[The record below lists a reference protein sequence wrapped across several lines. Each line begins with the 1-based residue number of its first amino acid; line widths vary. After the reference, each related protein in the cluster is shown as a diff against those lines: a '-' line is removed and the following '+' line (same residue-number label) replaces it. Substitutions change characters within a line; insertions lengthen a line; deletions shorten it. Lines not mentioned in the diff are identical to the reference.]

1 MAPCAFHKYLW
12 YRQALNV
19 FIMPKVLRFNS
30 KWNNVKEGEKHGFG
44 NWVCVGCT
52 LQILLCQ
59 RRKGGK
65 RYILKITGRIK
76 KSEGLE
82 AFSRAQFTLA

>member
-19 FIMPKVLRFNS
+19 FIMPKVLWFES
-30 KWNNVKEGEKHGFG
+30 KWNNVKKREKHGFE
-44 NWVCVGCT
+44 NWVHAGCT

-59 RRKGGK
+59 RTER
-65 RYILKITGRIK
+65 REKIQFKNNQENK

>member
-19 FIMPKVLRFNS
+19 FIMPKLLWFKS
-30 KWNNVKEGEKHGFG
+30 KRDNVKKKEKHGFG

-52 LQILLCQ
+52 HRASCA
-59 RRKGGK
+59 REGTGK
-65 RYILKITGRIK
+65 D
-76 KSEGLE
+76 
-82 AFSRAQFTLA
+82 AAQK